1 MKLQEA
7 LLCVDCEALYSL
19 SSHCPECGS
28 QVAYP
33 LVRALNRD
41 AAATNIPASPA
52 SKPRRRGH
60 GHRGGSQREAGV
72 RSVPQRA

>member
-7 LLCVDCEALYSL
+7 LLCVDCEALYAL

-33 LVRALNRD
+33 LGRALNRE
-41 AAATNIPASPA
+41 ASSA
-52 SKPRRRGH
+52 STRPSAKKPRLGRGL
-60 GHRGGSQREAGV
+60 RQDVQQAAGV
-72 RSVPQRA
+72 RSAAQGA

>member
-19 SSHCPECGS
+19 ASHCPECGS

-33 LVRALNRD
+33 LGRALNRE
-41 AAATNIPASPA
+41 AASASPA
-52 SKPRRRGH
+52 PSSRKRRLGRGLPQ
-60 GHRGGSQREAGV
+60 GVQRDAGAL
-72 RSVPQRA
+72 SAA

>member
-19 SSHCPECGS
+19 ASHCPECGS

-33 LVRALNRD
+33 LGRALNRE
-41 AAATNIPASPA
+41 AASSSSASPSRKSRLGRGLRPGVQQAAGALSA
-52 SKPRRRGH
+52 S
-60 GHRGGSQREAGV
+60 
-72 RSVPQRA
+72 